1 MSGYL
6 MAQYFTGY
14 GETLIGYNQREAWA
28 LRIGYA
34 ISR

>member
-1 MSGYL
+1 

-14 GETLIGYNQREAWA
+14 GETLLDYDQREPWSV
-28 LRIGYA
+28 RIGYA